1 MRVHSNSPYCVHT
14 HLLFRDC
21 TDLVVSTARLE
32 VHVDS
37 RRYGLWREL
46 DDSLENWLLRWVR
59 KDTVEKDGHSCPSI
73 QHRLH
78 FLFSLFWSFDRR
90 LLRGRRRYNS
100 CNEVQGFDVT
110 REPSYALIFF
120 LVFALFLFPNFV

>member
-46 DDSLENWLLRWVR
+46 DDSLESWLLRWVG
-59 KDTVEKDGHSCPSI
+59 KDTVEKTAILALLFNTDSTFSFLFFGHSI
-73 QHRLH
+73 
-78 FLFSLFWSFDRR
+78 
-90 LLRGRRRYNS
+90 GVS
-100 CNEVQGFDVT
+100 CAVDVDT
-110 REPSYALIFF
+110 TLATKCRALM
-120 LVFALFLFPNFV
+120 